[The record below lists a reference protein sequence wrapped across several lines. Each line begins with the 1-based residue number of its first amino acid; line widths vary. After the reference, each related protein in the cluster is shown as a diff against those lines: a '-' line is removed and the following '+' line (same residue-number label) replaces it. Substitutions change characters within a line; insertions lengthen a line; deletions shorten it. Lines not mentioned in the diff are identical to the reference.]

1 MSAPPDDLHRGA
13 YVVVADEDPKLLDM
27 MVETLRSR
35 DCCVFK
41 AYDGLAALE
50 LTLGLRVVDLLIT
63 NTRMPGLNGPQ
74 LIRHVREEMPTLP
87 ILYVAN
93 LGTPAGSPDGLPA
106 DVPTIREPFT
116 REQLL
121 DAVRVLLHRKS

>member
-1 MSAPPDDLHRGA
+1 MSTPPDDLHRGA

-50 LTLGLRVVDLLIT
+50 LTLGLRVVDLLVT

-74 LIRHVREEMPTLP
+74 LIQHVREEMPKLP
-87 ILYVAN
+87 ILYIAN
-93 LGTPAGSPDGLPA
+93 RGTPQGAPNGLPA
-106 DVPTIREPFT
+106 DVPTLREPFT
-116 REQLL
+116 REELL
-121 DAVRVLLHRKS
+121 QAVRPLLSGKG